1 MITDFISRV
10 LAARD
15 ATHREHW
22 RTKIYAQHMALAD
35 FYESV
40 LDALDEIVEVY
51 QGQFGLVGDFTVQTK
66 KVTDITNYLRDDVE
80 WIQSV
85 RDVIANDD
93 PAVMNLIDGLC
104 GIYLRCLYKLENLQ

>member
-15 ATHREHW
+15 AAHREHW
-22 RTKIYAQHMALAD
+22 RTKSYSAHMALGE
-35 FYESV
+35 FYDQV
-40 LDALDEIVEVY
+40 LDALDEVVETY
-51 QGQFGLVGDFTVQTK
+51 QGQFGIVGDFTVQTK
-66 KVTDITNYLRDDVE
+66 KVSDIAGYLRDEVD

-93 PAVMNLIDGLC
+93 PAVLNLIDGLC
-104 GIYLRCLYKLENLQ
+104 AIYLRCLYRLENLQ